1 MTTDNYEQHWHWH
14 GIPSRIM
21 MPGAADCHASAGRTM
36 TSGNVDTHY
45 DHHDDKSEARP
56 RQRTHSD
63 CHGRNTPGL
72 GAFCQS
78 DRRASATVTA
88 TEDES
93 GRAWNL
99 PQPES
104 LMGPSGFRVADL
116 QPASNLKA
124 TRTWSVL
131 ASSGGA

>member
-21 MPGAADCHASAGRTM
+21 MPGAADCHASTGRTM

-45 DHHDDKSEARP
+45 DHDDKSEKRL
-56 RQRTHSD
+56 RQTTHSD
-63 CHGRNTPGL
+63 CRNTPGL
-72 GAFCQS
+72 GAFRQS
-78 DRRASATVTA
+78 DRRATVTA
-88 TEDES
+88 TEDEP

-99 PQPES
+99 PQPRS